1 MECNIFLI
9 YYVAVEEEE
18 DYFTLEEI
26 KENLE
31 NKKSWNP
38 SFKAGLED
46 MEVERIEKH
55 LKSRA
60 VKEDIRHDF
69 SFYTPS
75 YRDVRVKVY

>member
-1 MECNIFLI
+1 MVKVIIWCHLGHSYITKVNE
-9 YYVAVEEEE
+9 VEEEE

-46 MEVERIEKH
+46 MEVERIEKY

-69 SFYTPS
+69 SF
-75 YRDVRVKVY
+75 